1 MFGKIVP
8 IIMMLAITVSIA
20 GCGEEETI
28 GTPRIAVTEYY
39 SYCDVPDSA
48 VFIANDSCAYL
59 LDKTT
64 GEVSV
69 CCDGA
74 TAVSAYGDELLIYQ
88 LSQDRIIRA
97 DGSVWY
103 DLNELDTK
111 QFPLRGFEVGYD
123 GGAELYTTNV
133 FGTNALYS
141 IEAGDVV
148 YEGSFD
154 VPLFDG
160 NKLNGW
166 IIITEQ
172 DDGNVIHELEY
183 QNKTYSLFTLAGGI
197 GSVNYNNYLLN
208 SDAGIFACDAGNEVF
223 LLRLDDE
230 TKLQM
235 PDGTALFALYDDC
248 VLYIVPGTNGAPT
261 MLYAADFD
269 GNVQMQMKYDG
280 SRIIIPDTYE
290 KKLYLVDLD
299 SLTAESVE
307 F

>member
-1 MFGKIVP
+1 M
-8 IIMMLAITVSIA
+8 
-20 GCGEEETI
+20 
-28 GTPRIAVTEYY
+28 
-39 SYCDVPDSA
+39 
-48 VFIANDSCAYL
+48 
-59 LDKTT
+59 
-64 GEVSV
+64 
-69 CCDGA
+69 
-74 TAVSAYGDELLIYQ
+74 
-88 LSQDRIIRA
+88 
-97 DGSVWY
+97 
-103 DLNELDTK
+103 NELDSE
-111 QFPLRGFEVGYD
+111 QFPLRGFEVGCD

-141 IEAGDVV
+141 IDAGDVV

-166 IIITEQ
+166 IIVIEQ

-208 SDAGIFACDAGNEVF
+208 SDAGIFACKADNEVF

-248 VLYIVPGTNGAPT
+248 VLYIVHGTNGAPT

-290 KKLYLVDLD
+290 KKLYLIDLD